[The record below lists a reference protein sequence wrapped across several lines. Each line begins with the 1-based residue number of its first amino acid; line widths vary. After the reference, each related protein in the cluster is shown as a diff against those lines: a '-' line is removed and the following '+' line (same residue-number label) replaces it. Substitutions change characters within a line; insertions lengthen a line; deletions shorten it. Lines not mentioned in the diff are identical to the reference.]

1 MASAQGYTVESVP
14 SRKRLPW
21 RLPALVLLFLLG
33 GGAYWFSRPYCHVA
47 GHYKGR
53 IGNEYSME
61 KFQLVVTLIQTGPE
75 LAGDCEI
82 SHQTRNQVI
91 TQRAKLHGGVKG
103 DGFRVS
109 GLLDDGRTVYLEGF
123 PKRTS
128 DGIFLMG
135 ETWTE
140 AVGAS
145 QHVAFRVGLLDGRSS
160 PQDLAVKKTR
170 P

>member
-21 RLPALVLLFLLG
+21 RLPALILLLLLG
-33 GGAYWFSRPYCHVA
+33 GGTYWFWRPYCQVA

-61 KFQLVVTLIQTGPE
+61 KFQIVLSLLQTGSE
-75 LAGDCEI
+75 LTGECEI

-91 TQRAKLHGGVKG
+91 VQRAKLYGGARG
-103 DGFRVS
+103 EGFRVS
-109 GLLDDGRTVYLEGF
+109 GLLDDGRMVYLEGF
-123 PKRTS
+123 PKQTS
-128 DGIFLMG
+128 EGIFLMG

-140 AVGAS
+140 AQGSS
-145 QHVAFRVGLLDGRSS
+145 QHVAFRVERLDGRTS

>member
-1 MASAQGYTVESVP
+1 MASAQGYTVESAP
-14 SRKRLPW
+14 GRKRLPW
-21 RLPALVLLFLLG
+21 RLPAFILLLLLG
-33 GGAYWFSRPYCHVA
+33 AGAYWNWRPYCQVA

-61 KFQLVVTLIQTGPE
+61 KYQLIVTLSQNG
-75 LAGDCEI
+75 AGLSGQCEI
-82 SHQTRNQVI
+82 SNQTRNQVVVH
-91 TQRAKLHGGVKG
+91 RASLNGGVKG
-103 DGFRVS
+103 ETFRVS
-109 GLLDDGRTVYLEGF
+109 GLLDDGRMVYLEGF
-123 PKRTS
+123 PKRNS

-140 AVGAS
+140 AKGAS
-145 QHVAFRVGLLDGRSS
+145 QHIAFRVERLDGRIS